1 MLRTTVLAAVLLIAS
16 QTATAQPT
24 STLHIKIV
32 LSDVGGVTTPV
43 ARHALLISDNPS
55 TTAPRLVTT
64 GVDGSADVKLR
75 PGNYTIESDRPVAFH
90 GKTYQW
96 TQTLDI
102 VAGRDS
108 VLELTAKNADS
119 SAGVGAALEQ
129 TQSLETEPSL
139 LLPRWQDSVVSLWT
153 PTMRAS
159 GFLVDAKGL
168 VVTHQRAIGTATS
181 AEVQLSPSVKV
192 AARVLASDSKRD
204 VAVLWIDPSVVASV
218 KPVPLG
224 CAQPKSTLGDQQEIF
239 AIGVRREKE
248 MTSGT
253 VAELLLIRGEEGGP
267 VFTADGTLVGLTS
280 FGDKNDDAKRGTS
293 RVVPVADAC
302 EAIGAAEKKMAGA
315 AAPPPTHLPI
325 EPDWPVPADAFKE
338 AAARRVGSLNPYQM
352 SSSTFDVAFITPI
365 MTYGAQYQSEQMSKR
380 TRKSKDSRTI
390 EIEPVLV
397 RPTMDF
403 GNWSEYVEDFPPV
416 LLVRITPKQVEGL
429 WKKVA
434 RGAALTQGV
443 ALPPLT
449 RAKAGFA
456 RMRAYCGDREI
467 TPIHP
472 FTVEHRLSDT
482 DAAYEGL
489 YVFAPDAVSP
499 SCASVKLVLYAEK
512 DPERGETATVDPRI
526 VQQIAQ
532 DFALYPS
539 H

>member
-1 MLRTTVLAAVLLIAS
+1 
-16 QTATAQPT
+16 
-24 STLHIKIV
+24 
-32 LSDVGGVTTPV
+32 
-43 ARHALLISDNPS
+43 
-55 TTAPRLVTT
+55 
-64 GVDGSADVKLR
+64 
-75 PGNYTIESDRPVAFH
+75 
-90 GKTYQW
+90 
-96 TQTLDI
+96 
-102 VAGRDS
+102 
-108 VLELTAKNADS
+108 
-119 SAGVGAALEQ
+119 
-129 TQSLETEPSL
+129 
-139 LLPRWQDSVVSLWT
+139 
-153 PTMRAS
+153 
-159 GFLVDAKGL
+159 
-168 VVTHQRAIGTATS
+168 
-181 AEVQLSPSVKV
+181 
-192 AARVLASDSKRD
+192 
-204 VAVLWIDPSVVASV
+204 V
-218 KPVPLG
+218 KPVPLA
-224 CAQPKSTLGDQQEIF
+224 CAQPKPTLGNQQEIF

-253 VAELLLIRGEEGGP
+253 VTELLLIHGEEGGP

-280 FGDKNDDAKRGTS
+280 FADKNDDAKRGSS

-302 EAIGAAEKKMAGA
+302 EVIAAAENKMTA
-315 AAPPPTHLPI
+315 ATPPPAAHLPI

-338 AAARRVGSLNPYQM
+338 AAARRAGSLSPYQM
-352 SSSTFDVAFITPI
+352 SSSSFDVAFITPI

-397 RPTMDF
+397 RPNMDF

-456 RMRAYCGDREI
+456 RMRAFCGDAEI

-489 YVFAPDAVSP
+489 YVFAPDAVRP
-499 SCASVKLVLYAEK
+499 SCASVRLVLYAEK
-512 DPERGETATVDPRI
+512 DPERGETAIVDPRI
-526 VQQIAQ
+526 LQQIAQ

-539 H
+539 R

>member
-1 MLRTTVLAAVLLIAS
+1 MVAEQKSLADLAHVMERVP
-16 QTATAQPT
+16 Q
-24 STLHIKIV
+24 
-32 LSDVGGVTTPV
+32 
-43 ARHALLISDNPS
+43 
-55 TTAPRLVTT
+55 
-64 GVDGSADVKLR
+64 
-75 PGNYTIESDRPVAFH
+75 
-90 GKTYQW
+90 
-96 TQTLDI
+96 
-102 VAGRDS
+102 
-108 VLELTAKNADS
+108 VLESIKLPARRP
-119 SAGVGAALEQ
+119 LEQ
-129 TQSLETEPSL
+129 MPE
-139 LLPRWQDSVVSLWT
+139 
-153 PTMRAS
+153 
-159 GFLVDAKGL
+159 
-168 VVTHQRAIGTATS
+168 
-181 AEVQLSPSVKV
+181 
-192 AARVLASDSKRD
+192 
-204 VAVLWIDPSVVASV
+204 
-218 KPVPLG
+218 
-224 CAQPKSTLGDQQEIF
+224 
-239 AIGVRREKE
+239 
-248 MTSGT
+248 
-253 VAELLLIRGEEGGP
+253 
-267 VFTADGTLVGLTS
+267 LTS
-280 FGDKNDDAKRGTS
+280 R
-293 RVVPVADAC
+293 
-302 EAIGAAEKKMAGA
+302 IGAAEKKMAGA
-315 AAPPPTHLPI
+315 AAPPATHLPI

-532 DFALYPS
+532 DFALYPA